1 MTFDEFLGQCT
12 ACGGNWTQMILTGI
26 ERVAPDLYK
35 QMPDISYT
43 FGEACFIACHL
54 CHDRPHWRYNRC
66 IEHDRI
72 MTWGKRG
79 GIAVRPMTDEE
90 RNMSLMD
97 FMIAYNGM
105 TADEYAEYAK
115 S

>member
-35 QMPDISYT
+35 QMPDIRYT

-54 CHDRPHWRYNRC
+54 CYDKPHWRHHQCNEYK
-66 IEHDRI
+66 RI
-72 MTWGKRG
+72 MTWTYSG
-79 GIAVRPMTDEE
+79 GISVRDMTDAE
-90 RNMSLMD
+90 RNMSDMD

-105 TADEYAEYAK
+105 TPDEYAEYTK